1 MAFFRGPGMKCKN
14 KAGRDRAGR
23 CIGKG
28 KTRICV
34 GKGGRSKGKD
44 KGKRRAMARR
54 LQESQGKTAVLQE
67 SQGKTVVA
75 AMSNDAKSTHPG
87 RRGSFGVAP
96 LLGESGSAATGG
108 EH

>member
-75 AMSNDAKSTHPG
+75 AMSNDANPTPAQVPSISNDAKSTHPG
-87 RRGSFGVAP
+87 RRGSF
-96 LLGESGSAATGG
+96 
-108 EH
+108 